1 MVDTK
6 VGFLIEKKAPAKV
19 GLTAPEMELSTLP
32 STQGLS
38 YQGGDMKTERE
49 KERQVRRFLAR
60 VRRKERIREK
70 IRRLTMKLD
79 KV

>member
-1 MVDTK
+1 MADTK

-38 YQGGDMKTERE
+38 YQGGG
-49 KERQVRRFLAR
+49 
-60 VRRKERIREK
+60 
-70 IRRLTMKLD
+70 
-79 KV
+79 